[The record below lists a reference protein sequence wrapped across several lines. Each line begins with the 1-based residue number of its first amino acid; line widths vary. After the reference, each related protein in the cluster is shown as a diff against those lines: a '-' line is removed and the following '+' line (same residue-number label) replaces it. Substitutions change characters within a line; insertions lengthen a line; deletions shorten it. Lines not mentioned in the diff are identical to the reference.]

1 MAADLFGLTSS
12 AVLSPCGTYRYELRR
27 TWAPEPAV
35 GWIML
40 NPSTADA
47 DADDATIRKCARYAK
62 AWGYGGIVVRNLYA
76 LRSRDPK
83 ALKRH
88 ADPVGPDNATH
99 LNRAKD
105 DALTVCAWGANADMA
120 DVQRTVGSLICAG
133 VRLHVLALTKD
144 GQPGHPL
151 FLPGHF
157 TPYLWPEAHGVA
169 PPALTERNTQP

>member
-1 MAADLFGLTSS
+1 VTADLFGATSS
-12 AVLSPCGTYRYELRR
+12 AVLSECGTYRYELRR
-27 TWAPEPAV
+27 TWSTGPAV

-47 DADDATIRKCARYAK
+47 DTDDATIRKCVRYAK

-88 ADPVGPDNATH
+88 DDPVGPDNYAH
-99 LNRAKD
+99 LGRAAK
-105 DALTVCAWGANADMA
+105 DALTVCAWGANADAA
-120 DVQRTVGSLICAG
+120 DVQRAVGSLIVAG

-151 FLPGHF
+151 FLPGHLR
-157 TPYLWPEAHGVA
+157 PYLWPEAHGPFPTLPVS
-169 PPALTERNTQP
+169 